1 MYDVSRT
8 PALDRISEK
17 ALRFILTLGRLTRA
31 RLALEAAGMTPAHV
45 REGLSLLRA
54 VAGSTDEDDVAARES
69 RRSDARRRLAV
80 EGPALRLVGSVLD
93 RLEALAADPR
103 PLAAVSLLLLE
114 TRGLGTAHRRELA
127 TLVRC
132 AEGDVAA
139 LAADADEPRRAAR
152 TEASLALYR
161 WYQTWSMA
169 ARIAIADLAALG
181 VVATSA
187 RAEARAGFRPE
198 TARSARRAA

>member
-1 MYDVSRT
+1 
-8 PALDRISEK
+8 
-17 ALRFILTLGRLTRA
+17 
-31 RLALEAAGMTPAHV
+31 MTPAHV

-80 EGPALRLVGSVLD
+80 EGPAFVARVERTLRRQVPDVAGEVFDGLDTATPALRLVGSVLD

-169 ARIAIADLAALG
+169 ARIAIADHSDLAALG